1 VIAGGPV
8 RQGFRLED
16 AHIYDLFP
24 TVLHLL
30 GLPVPET
37 AAGRVLEEALEEGYR
52 RAAPVAKVASYD
64 ALMPLFLPGAGR
76 DGEAEA
82 RRREEEL
89 EKLRALGY
97 VR

>member
-1 VIAGGPV
+1 MAGGPIREGV
-8 RQGFRLED
+8 RLEE

-37 AAGRVLEEALEEGYR
+37 ADGRVLEEALEPGF
-52 RAAPVAKVASYD
+52 RAAAPIARVASYD
-64 ALMPLFLPGAGR
+64 ALLPAFLPT
-76 DGEAEA
+76 GERGGEGEA
-82 RRREEEL
+82 RRREEEI
-89 EKLRALGY
+89 EKLKALGY